1 MFEIDGIL
9 YAGSQADMIKIQ
21 KAEVTGRMMML
32 LTFSSGEK
40 RVFDAEILKGEVFE
54 PLKDDSVFRNFKL
67 STVLSHGIMRRS
79 TALQNIC
86 MSIAILIVTQ
96 KLRSDISLRD
106 VFF

>member
-54 PLKDDSVFRNFKL
+54 PLKDDSVFRNFKI
-67 STVLSHGIMRRS
+67 VHGVITWNNEEIDCAPEYMYEHS
-79 TALQNIC
+79 YPYSDAE
-86 MSIAILIVTQ
+86 IAI
-96 KLRSDISLRD
+96 
-106 VFF
+106 